1 MSKLDPF
8 KLTIRKG
15 DTIEHAGRRGVVVH
29 AKDVDDIG
37 VSWNLDNPT
46 KPDIIFTQTA
56 IKNLL
61 GEKQRKE

>member
-1 MSKLDPF
+1 MSKFDPF

-15 DTIEHAGRRGVVVH
+15 NTVEHAGRRGVVVH

-46 KPDIIFTQTA
+46 TPDVIFTQTA
-56 IKNLL
+56 IRKVLL
-61 GEKQRKE
+61 NERI